1 MGKDIPT
8 STGERRMMRVQM
20 VRIIRRSTFVLV
32 MLTSVA
38 SMITPEIA
46 AAQPYPNRP
55 IRLISPYPPG
65 GSNDVLA
72 RLAADKLGAAMGQR
86 VVVDNRPGA
95 NTIVGT
101 DIVAKSAPD
110 GYTMVLLP
118 NSFVTNPSFYSK
130 LPYDT
135 TRDFSAVALIAIS
148 PQMLVVH
155 PSLAATMVRELVALA
170 KAKPGFYSYGT
181 SGNGS
186 VGHLGMV
193 LFGMLAGVHLEHIA
207 YKGTAPAVTEL
218 LGGHIP
224 IMMSSMLS
232 VIPHVRAGKLRML
245 AVTTAKRSPAV
256 PEAPTIAEAG
266 VPGYEATLWYGT
278 VAAARTPEPILAR
291 VSREL
296 DKALRDRDIIEK
308 LSSQGVE
315 PYYTGPKDF
324 AARIRDEIPKWA
336 RVITD
341 SGMRPE

>member
-1 MGKDIPT
+1 
-8 STGERRMMRVQM
+8 MMRVQM

-155 PSLAATMVRELVALA
+155 PSLAATTVRELVALA

-266 VPGYEATLWYGT
+266 VPGYEATLWYGI

>member
-1 MGKDIPT
+1 
-8 STGERRMMRVQM
+8 MMRVQM

-95 NTIVGT
+95 NTIFGT

-155 PSLAATMVRELVALA
+155 PSLAATTVRELVALA

-266 VPGYEATLWYGT
+266 VPGYEATLWYGI

-291 VSREL
+291 VSGEL

-315 PYYTGPKDF
+315 PYTGPKDF

>member
-1 MGKDIPT
+1 
-8 STGERRMMRVQM
+8 MMRVQM

-155 PSLAATMVRELVALA
+155 PSLAATTVRELVALA
-170 KAKPGFYSYGT
+170 KAKPGFYNYGT

-266 VPGYEATLWYGT
+266 VPGYEATLWYGI

>member
-1 MGKDIPT
+1 
-8 STGERRMMRVQM
+8 
-20 VRIIRRSTFVLV
+20 
-32 MLTSVA
+32 
-38 SMITPEIA
+38 
-46 AAQPYPNRP
+46 
-55 IRLISPYPPG
+55 
-65 GSNDVLA
+65 
-72 RLAADKLGAAMGQR
+72 
-86 VVVDNRPGA
+86 
-95 NTIVGT
+95 
-101 DIVAKSAPD
+101 
-110 GYTMVLLP
+110 
-118 NSFVTNPSFYSK
+118 
-130 LPYDT
+130 
-135 TRDFSAVALIAIS
+135 
-148 PQMLVVH
+148 MLVVH
-155 PSLAATMVRELVALA
+155 PSLAATTVRELVALA

-266 VPGYEATLWYGT
+266 VPGYEATLWYGI
-278 VAAARTPEPILAR
+278 VEAARTPEPILAR

>member
-1 MGKDIPT
+1 
-8 STGERRMMRVQM
+8 
-20 VRIIRRSTFVLV
+20 
-32 MLTSVA
+32 
-38 SMITPEIA
+38 
-46 AAQPYPNRP
+46 
-55 IRLISPYPPG
+55 
-65 GSNDVLA
+65 
-72 RLAADKLGAAMGQR
+72 
-86 VVVDNRPGA
+86 
-95 NTIVGT
+95 
-101 DIVAKSAPD
+101 
-110 GYTMVLLP
+110 
-118 NSFVTNPSFYSK
+118 
-130 LPYDT
+130 
-135 TRDFSAVALIAIS
+135 
-148 PQMLVVH
+148 
-155 PSLAATMVRELVALA
+155 
-170 KAKPGFYSYGT
+170 
-181 SGNGS
+181 
-186 VGHLGMV
+186 V

-266 VPGYEATLWYGT
+266 VPGYEATLWYGI

-291 VSREL
+291 VSGEL

>member
-1 MGKDIPT
+1 
-8 STGERRMMRVQM
+8 MMRVQM

-155 PSLAATMVRELVALA
+155 PSLAATTVRELVALA

-266 VPGYEATLWYGT
+266 VPGYEATLWYGI

-296 DKALRDRDIIEK
+296 DKALRVRDIIEK

>member
-1 MGKDIPT
+1 
-8 STGERRMMRVQM
+8 MMRVQM

-155 PSLAATMVRELVALA
+155 PSLAATTVRELVALA

-186 VGHLGMV
+186 VGHLGV

-266 VPGYEATLWYGT
+266 VPGYEATLWYGI

>member
-1 MGKDIPT
+1 
-8 STGERRMMRVQM
+8 MMRVQM
-20 VRIIRRSTFVLV
+20 VRIIHRSTFVLV

-46 AAQPYPNRP
+46 ASQPYPNRP

-155 PSLAATMVRELVALA
+155 PSLAATTVRELVALA

-193 LFGMLAGVHLEHIA
+193 LFGMLAGVHLEH
-207 YKGTAPAVTEL
+207 
-218 LGGHIP
+218 
-224 IMMSSMLS
+224 
-232 VIPHVRAGKLRML
+232 
-245 AVTTAKRSPAV
+245 
-256 PEAPTIAEAG
+256 AEAFESTHG
-266 VPGYEATLWYGT
+266 G
-278 VAAARTPEPILAR
+278 
-291 VSREL
+291 
-296 DKALRDRDIIEK
+296 
-308 LSSQGVE
+308 
-315 PYYTGPKDF
+315 
-324 AARIRDEIPKWA
+324 
-336 RVITD
+336 
-341 SGMRPE
+341 

>member
-1 MGKDIPT
+1 
-8 STGERRMMRVQM
+8 M

-155 PSLAATMVRELVALA
+155 PSLAATTVRELVALA

-266 VPGYEATLWYGT
+266 VPGYEATLWYGI

>member
-1 MGKDIPT
+1 
-8 STGERRMMRVQM
+8 MMRVQM
-20 VRIIRRSTFVLV
+20 VRIIHRSTFVLV

-65 GSNDVLA
+65 VSNDVLA

-101 DIVAKSAPD
+101 DIVAKSASD

-155 PSLAATMVRELVALA
+155 PSLAATTVRELVALA

-266 VPGYEATLWYGT
+266 VPGYEATLWYGI

>member
-1 MGKDIPT
+1 
-8 STGERRMMRVQM
+8 
-20 VRIIRRSTFVLV
+20 
-32 MLTSVA
+32 
-38 SMITPEIA
+38 
-46 AAQPYPNRP
+46 
-55 IRLISPYPPG
+55 
-65 GSNDVLA
+65 
-72 RLAADKLGAAMGQR
+72 
-86 VVVDNRPGA
+86 
-95 NTIVGT
+95 
-101 DIVAKSAPD
+101 
-110 GYTMVLLP
+110 MVLLP

-155 PSLAATMVRELVALA
+155 PSLAATTVRELVALA

-266 VPGYEATLWYGT
+266 VPGYEATLWYGI

>member
-1 MGKDIPT
+1 
-8 STGERRMMRVQM
+8 
-20 VRIIRRSTFVLV
+20 
-32 MLTSVA
+32 
-38 SMITPEIA
+38 
-46 AAQPYPNRP
+46 
-55 IRLISPYPPG
+55 
-65 GSNDVLA
+65 
-72 RLAADKLGAAMGQR
+72 
-86 VVVDNRPGA
+86 
-95 NTIVGT
+95 
-101 DIVAKSAPD
+101 
-110 GYTMVLLP
+110 
-118 NSFVTNPSFYSK
+118 
-130 LPYDT
+130 
-135 TRDFSAVALIAIS
+135 
-148 PQMLVVH
+148 MLVVH
-155 PSLAATMVRELVALA
+155 PSLAATTVRELVALA

-181 SGNGS
+181 YGNGS

-266 VPGYEATLWYGT
+266 VPGYEATLWYGI

>member
-1 MGKDIPT
+1 
-8 STGERRMMRVQM
+8 MMRVQM

-155 PSLAATMVRELVALA
+155 PSLAATTVRELVALA

-266 VPGYEATLWYGT
+266 VPGYEATLWYGI

-296 DKALRDRDIIEK
+296 DKALRYRDIIEK

>member
-1 MGKDIPT
+1 
-8 STGERRMMRVQM
+8 MMRVQM

-155 PSLAATMVRELVALA
+155 PSLAATTVRELVALA

-245 AVTTAKRSPAV
+245 AVTTAKGSPAV

-266 VPGYEATLWYGT
+266 VPGYEATLWYGI

>member
-1 MGKDIPT
+1 
-8 STGERRMMRVQM
+8 MMRVQM

-155 PSLAATMVRELVALA
+155 PSLAATTVRELVALA

-186 VGHLGMV
+186 VDG
-193 LFGMLAGVHLEHIA
+193 
-207 YKGTAPAVTEL
+207 Y
-218 LGGHIP
+218 
-224 IMMSSMLS
+224 
-232 VIPHVRAGKLRML
+232 
-245 AVTTAKRSPAV
+245 SPAV
-256 PEAPTIAEAG
+256 SLPTA
-266 VPGYEATLWYGT
+266 
-278 VAAARTPEPILAR
+278 
-291 VSREL
+291 
-296 DKALRDRDIIEK
+296 
-308 LSSQGVE
+308 
-315 PYYTGPKDF
+315 
-324 AARIRDEIPKWA
+324 
-336 RVITD
+336 
-341 SGMRPE
+341 

>member
-1 MGKDIPT
+1 
-8 STGERRMMRVQM
+8 
-20 VRIIRRSTFVLV
+20 
-32 MLTSVA
+32 
-38 SMITPEIA
+38 
-46 AAQPYPNRP
+46 
-55 IRLISPYPPG
+55 
-65 GSNDVLA
+65 
-72 RLAADKLGAAMGQR
+72 
-86 VVVDNRPGA
+86 
-95 NTIVGT
+95 
-101 DIVAKSAPD
+101 
-110 GYTMVLLP
+110 
-118 NSFVTNPSFYSK
+118 
-130 LPYDT
+130 
-135 TRDFSAVALIAIS
+135 
-148 PQMLVVH
+148 
-155 PSLAATMVRELVALA
+155 
-170 KAKPGFYSYGT
+170 
-181 SGNGS
+181 
-186 VGHLGMV
+186 MV

-266 VPGYEATLWYGT
+266 VPGYEATLWYGI